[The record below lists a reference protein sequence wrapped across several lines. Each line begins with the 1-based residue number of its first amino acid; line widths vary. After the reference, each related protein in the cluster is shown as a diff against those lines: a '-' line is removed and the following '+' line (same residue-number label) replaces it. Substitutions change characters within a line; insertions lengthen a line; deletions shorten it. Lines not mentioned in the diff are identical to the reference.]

1 MSLLQDDKRR
11 LKAIRAE
18 STCVRGGAHKHED
31 DILTIYRYRLVGD
44 SLNALTKEIDR
55 LRPIAQTDGE
65 LARQIAALEL
75 MKVTLTGFRDG
86 AAFKKLPLALQKVK
100 W

>member
-1 MSLLQDDKRR
+1 MPLLQDDKRR

-31 DILTIYRYRLVGD
+31 DILTIYRHNLVGD
-44 SLNALTKEIDR
+44 CLSALTKEINR
-55 LRPIAQTDGE
+55 LRPIAQTNGE
-65 LARQIAALEL
+65 LAHQIAALEL
-75 MKVTLTGFRDG
+75 MKVTLTALRDE
-86 AAFKKLPLALQKVK
+86 AAFKKLPPSLQKVK